1 MKPLPPAIGEL
12 VAPSEYLQ
20 EVLATPPRWIIR
32 WGELLVFLLVLG
44 LLLLGWLIRY
54 PDRIPAEAIITTTQ
68 PPVSVVARSE
78 GALSQLL
85 VQDGAAV
92 SKDELLAVIQNAAD
106 YSHVVQL
113 KKQLATFDL
122 SDGTADVL
130 FSNVY
135 HLGALQEGYAQLQRA
150 EKDYRLYQRL
160 NPHYQQQQA
169 VGRQLKQYRALLN
182 QKANHQRLLER
193 KVQLAEKDYQ
203 RNEHLHAL
211 QTIAD
216 KALED
221 AERAWLEVRETYE
234 TLRTELLQTKVQVAD
249 LEREWQRLRTQHS
262 QEGEQLRTNL
272 LTSVDQLRSEIAH
285 WEERYLLTAPRS
297 GQVSF
302 ADFWSEQQFVQ
313 AGQTVMHVIPLDG
326 YNQSD
331 LRTTASVAV
340 ADFDSSASTQMVV
353 ARLRVP
359 VRNFGKVTVGQ
370 AVQIYLENFPHQQY
384 GTLQGTV
391 HSLSALPKQ
400 GYYRVT
406 VTFPK
411 GLTTQYGKEIPFT
424 QQLSGKAEIVTEE
437 LRLLERLFYQL
448 RSAMNSAG

>member
-1 MKPLPPAIGEL
+1 MKQLPPAIEEL

-92 SKDELLAVIQNAAD
+92 AKDELLAVIQNAAD
-106 YSHVVQL
+106 YAHIVQL
-113 KKQLATFDL
+113 KKQLTTFDL

-130 FSNVY
+130 FSDAY
-135 HLGALQEGYAQLQRA
+135 HLGSLQEVYSRIQLV

-169 VGRQLKQYRALLN
+169 VGRQLRQYRALMN
-182 QKANHQRLLER
+182 QKANHQQLLKR
-193 KVQLAEKDYQ
+193 KVQLAERDYR
-203 RNEHLHAL
+203 RNEQLHAS
-211 QTIAD
+211 QTIAN

-221 AERAWLEVRETYE
+221 SEQAWLEVRETYE

-249 LEREWQRLRTQHS
+249 LEREWQRLGSQHD
-262 QEGEQLRTNL
+262 QTGERLRTNL
-272 LTSVDQLRSEIAH
+272 LTSVDQLRSAIAQ

-302 ADFWSEQQFVQ
+302 SDFWSVQQPIQ
-313 AGQTVMHVIPLDG
+313 TGQTVMSIVPTDG
-326 YNQSD
+326 Q
-331 LRTTASVAV
+331 AAI
-340 ADFDSSASTQMVV
+340 

-359 VRNFGKVTVGQ
+359 VRNFGKVVVGQ
-370 AVQIYLENFPHQQY
+370 RVQIYLDNFPHQQY

-391 HSLSALPKQ
+391 RSLSTLPKQ

-406 VTFPK
+406 VTFPD
-411 GLTTQYGKEIPFT
+411 GLTTRYGKEIPFT
-424 QQLSGKAEIVTEE
+424 QQLSGKAEIITEE

-448 RSAMNSAG
+448 RSAVNLVD